1 VNGYA
6 TPYIEA
12 LANRPPIEKAARALA
27 EADRGCDDDYWLYDE
42 DVEIVLR
49 ETGAMSIIEKY
60 AEDFCELGKYHEC
73 CGRMIEDE
81 CSGCAARAFL
91 RATQIMCEQ
100 RDFEAHLASQLG
112 FLERSARGFDE
123 GHTDEALR
131 IATALRVIFRQTP
144 KTTSLLTHLGAP
156 NVLIRSTV
164 PDTNSMFPGMPP
176 LEEMEDV
183 YFVSMATPTIS
194 DKGELR
200 PKLEEQDSDR
210 MIPADKWWDEV
221 FSCFDRKSH
230 RRSGLVLAACEK
242 DGGAHVDADL
252 PAGYAAIKAPG
263 AIGTIYYGGGWNEI
277 ENAHLVF
284 LRSMAFEVLH
294 SPELRKLAGI

>member
-1 VNGYA
+1 
-6 TPYIEA
+6 
-12 LANRPPIEKAARALA
+12 
-27 EADRGCDDDYWLYDE
+27 
-42 DVEIVLR
+42 
-49 ETGAMSIIEKY
+49 
-60 AEDFCELGKYHEC
+60 
-73 CGRMIEDE
+73 
-81 CSGCAARAFL
+81 
-91 RATQIMCEQ
+91 MCEQ
-100 RDFEAHLASQLG
+100 QDFKAHLARQLR
-112 FLERSARGFDE
+112 FLERSARDFDQ
-123 GHTDEALR
+123 GHTDEAFR
-131 IATALRVIFRQTP
+131 IATALRVIFRQTRV
-144 KTTSLLTHLGAP
+144 TTSLLSHLGAP

-164 PDTNSMFPGMPP
+164 PDFKSMFPDMPP

-221 FSCFDRKSH
+221 FTSFDGKSH

-252 PAGYAAIKAPG
+252 PAGYAALKAPG
-263 AIGTIYYGGGWNEI
+263 AVGTFYYGGGWTEI
-277 ENAHLVF
+277 EDAHLVF

-294 SPELRKLAGI
+294 SPELRKLAGV